1 MGRLL
6 KNTVFK
12 TGSYAL
18 GVPVGSSSIGPDV
31 PVTGQTRY
39 NTSTSKLEFYSGST
53 WNAVAKEGEVTITKD
68 TFAGDNVVSTFTM
81 TKTYNAGQEP
91 QVLVF
96 LNTVYQNPGI
106 NYTFNGTTTITFT
119 SVPTTSAVILVLH
132 NIGSTT
138 AA

>member
-39 NTSTSKLEFYSGST
+39 NTSTGKLEFYASSV
-53 WNAVAKEGEVTITKD
+53 WNAVAKEGEVTIVKD
-68 TFAGDNVVSTFTM
+68 TFAGDNATADFTM
-81 TKTYNAGQEP
+81 TKTYSAGQEA
-91 QVLVF
+91 QVFVF

-106 NYTFNGTTTITFT
+106 NYTFNGTTNIHFT
-119 SVPTTSAVILVLH
+119 SIPTGSAVILVLH
-132 NIGSTT
+132 NIASTT
-138 AA
+138 V

>member
-12 TGSYAL
+12 NGSYAL

-31 PVTGQTRY
+31 PVVGQTRY
-39 NTSTSKLEFYSGST
+39 NTSTSKLEFYNSSV
-53 WNAVAKEGEVTITKD
+53 WNAVAREGNVTITKD
-68 TFAGDNVVSTFTM
+68 TLAGDNIISDFTM
-81 TKTYNAGQEP
+81 SKTYTSGQEA

-106 NYTFNGTTTITFT
+106 NYTFNGTTNIHFT
-119 SVPTTSAVILVLH
+119 SVPGAAAVILVLH
-132 NIGSTT
+132 NIASTT
-138 AA
+138 V

>member
-39 NTSTSKLEFYSGST
+39 NTSTSKLEFYNSSV
-53 WNAVAKEGEVTITKD
+53 WNAVAKEGDVTITKD
-68 TFAGDNVVSTFTM
+68 TLAGDNIISDFTM
-81 TKTYNAGQEP
+81 SKTYTSGQEA

-106 NYTFNGTTTITFT
+106 NYTFNGTTNIHFT
-119 SVPTTSAVILVLH
+119 SVPGAAAVILVLH
-132 NIGSTT
+132 NIASTT
-138 AA
+138 V

>member
-39 NTSTSKLEFYSGST
+39 NTSTGKLEFYAGSV
-53 WNAVAKEGEVTITKD
+53 WNAVAKEGDVTIVKD
-68 TFAGDNVVSTFTM
+68 TFAGDNATADFTM
-81 TKTYNAGQEP
+81 TNTYNAGEEA

-106 NYTFNGTTTITFT
+106 NYTFNGTTNIHFT
-119 SVPTTSAVILVLH
+119 SVPTGGAVILALH

-138 AA
+138 V

>member
-31 PVTGQTRY
+31 PVVGQTRY
-39 NTSTSKLEFYSGST
+39 NTSTGKLEFYNSSV
-53 WNAVAKEGEVTITKD
+53 WNAVAKEGDVTITKD
-68 TFAGDNVVSTFTM
+68 TLAGDNIVSDFTM
-81 TKTYNAGQEP
+81 SKTYNSGQEA

-106 NYTFNGTTTITFT
+106 NYTFNGTTNIHFT
-119 SVPTTSAVILVLH
+119 SVPTGGAVILVLH
-132 NIGSTT
+132 NIASTT
-138 AA
+138 V

>member
-39 NTSTSKLEFYSGST
+39 NTSTSKLEFYAGSV

-68 TFAGDNVVSTFTM
+68 TFAGDNSTADFTM
-81 TKTYNAGQEP
+81 TKLYDAGEEA

-106 NYTFNGTTTITFT
+106 NYTFNGTTNIHFT
-119 SVPTTSAVILVLH
+119 SVPTGGAVILVLH
-132 NIGSTT
+132 NIASTT
-138 AA
+138 V